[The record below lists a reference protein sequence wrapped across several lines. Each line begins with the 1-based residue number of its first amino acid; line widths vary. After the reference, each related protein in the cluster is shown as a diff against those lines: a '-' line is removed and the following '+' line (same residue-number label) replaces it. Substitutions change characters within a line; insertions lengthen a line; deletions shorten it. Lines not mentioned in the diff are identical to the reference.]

1 MKENL
6 TNLKILI
13 FLLCSIGIIS
23 LYSASSSYA
32 ASRFSDYKYFFTN
45 QSIRLF
51 IGFIL
56 LLIVSFIDYRFYNR
70 NSRIIIISCWVIIFF
85 GYLTSQDLP
94 TSRGL
99 IIFGKNIISTSDVAK
114 FGLIIYLASFI
125 EINKKKINNIKILLY
140 DLIPYVGVT
149 LLLIFFQPDMSTT
162 FTISLILLT
171 MIYVAGIDIKYIYYT
186 ISASSIIVIA
196 KIFSTQFQYTRFI
209 NWYYGMGDNQSISS
223 LLALS
228 NGGLIGNGLD
238 GSVIKKGHLPAAH
251 TDFIL
256 PIIGEEFGFIGIF
269 SIFILFFLFL
279 YYSIKILQ
287 NTQDLF
293 GFFLG
298 LGITMNIVIYFLINS
313 AYVVGIFPTTGLPL
327 PFMSYGGSHLVLSLG
342 SMGILFNMGR
352 NNLTNKAINY
362 NEY

>member
-1 MKENL
+1 MKDNI

-32 ASRFSDYKYFFTN
+32 ATRFLDYKYFFTN

-70 NSRIIIISCWVIIFF
+70 NSRIIIISCWMIIFF
-85 GYLTSQDLP
+85 GYLTSQHLP

-99 IIFGKNIISTSDVAK
+99 VLFGKNIISTSDVAK

-125 EINKKKINNIKILLY
+125 EINKKKINDIKILMN
-140 DLIPYVGVT
+140 DLIPYIGIT

-162 FTISLILLT
+162 FTISLILLV

-186 ISASSIIVIA
+186 TLSSSIIVIM
-196 KIFSTQFQYTRFI
+196 KIFSTNFQYRRFA
-209 NWYYGMGDNQSISS
+209 NWYYGIGDSQNTGS

-238 GSVIKKGHLPAAH
+238 ESIIKRGHLPAAH

-256 PIIGEEFGFIGIF
+256 PIIGEEFGFLGIL

-287 NTQDLF
+287 NIQDLF

-327 PFMSYGGSHLVLSLG
+327 PFMSYGGSHLILSLA
-342 SMGILFNMGR
+342 SMGIIFNMGK
-352 NNLTNKAINY
+352 NNLANKMISY
-362 NEY
+362 NEH

>member
-23 LYSASSSYA
+23 LYSASSPYA
-32 ASRFSDYKYFFTN
+32 ASRFSDYKYFFEN

-56 LLIVSFIDYRFYNR
+56 LIIVSFVDYRFYNR

-85 GYLTSQDLP
+85 GYLTSLNLP

-99 IIFGKNIISTSDVAK
+99 IIFGNNIISTSDIAK

-125 EINKKKINNIKILLY
+125 EINKKKINNVKILLY

-186 ISASSIIVIA
+186 IGASSIIAIS
-196 KIFSTQFQYTRFI
+196 KIFSTQFQYTRFL
-209 NWYYGMGDNQSISS
+209 NWYYGTGDNQSISS

-228 NGGLIGNGLD
+228 NGGLLGNGLD

-287 NTQDLF
+287 NVQDLF

-342 SMGILFNMGR
+342 SMGILFNMGK
-352 NNLTNKAINY
+352 NNLTNKTINY